1 MLVNK
6 VIMTVLKFSLFVF
19 AVTGIAGLADS
30 ANAQSCFVG
39 YCNVTV
45 EGGHIEFAY
54 TRDFGSGNTDEFF
67 LGNGACSSLFKIGSE
82 VVTQNEMEGFVLDH
96 VECDFGNGIIVTEV
110 ENGVALECITQSTEG
125 TCTFFN
131 RPVESNI
138 PTLSEWGM
146 IAAVVGLGLVGVF
159 FAIRKRKAR
168 VV

>member
-1 MLVNK
+1 MNI
-6 VIMTVLKFSLFVF
+6 VIKTVLKISLLVLV
-19 AVTGIAGLADS
+19 VTGIAGLTDS

-45 EGGHIEFAY
+45 QGGHVEFSY
-54 TRDFGSGNTDEFF
+54 IRDFGGGNTDEFF
-67 LGNGACSSLFKIGSE
+67 LGNGACSVLFKIGSE
-82 VVTQNEMEGFVLDH
+82 VVTQNETEGFVLDH
-96 VECDFGNGIIVTEV
+96 VECDTGSGILVTEV

-146 IAAVVGLGLVGVF
+146 IAAAAGLGLVGVW
-159 FAIRKRKAR
+159 FAVRRRRAR
-168 VV
+168 AV